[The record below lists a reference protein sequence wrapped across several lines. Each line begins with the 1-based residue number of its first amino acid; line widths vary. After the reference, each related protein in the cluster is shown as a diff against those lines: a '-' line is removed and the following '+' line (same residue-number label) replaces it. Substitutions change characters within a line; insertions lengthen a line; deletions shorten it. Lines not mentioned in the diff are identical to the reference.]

1 MGLRNALPNKANLQ
15 VGPRQD
21 GPADTVGAAGGSAE
35 LETEGAAH
43 GGPLA
48 HGSVAIPPGITAI
61 PTPKLA
67 SNVMA
72 TFGTGQLFTTKP
84 YVAGANYISKMSD
97 YCESCQF
104 KPGKD
109 CPVTRLYWSFL
120 ERNTETLENNP
131 RLRPIMMGLRK
142 RAAEEKLQDQRVFDW
157 VTSTL
162 DVGDRLEFG
171 DYPTGT

>member
-1 MGLRNALPNKANLQ
+1 MILGNIATLLSVEPREITDWFWAAYIDSFDWVVEPNVL
-15 VGPRQD
+15 G
-21 GPADTVGAAGGSAE
+21 
-35 LETEGAAH
+35 
-43 GGPLA
+43 
-48 HGSVAIPPGITAI
+48 
-61 PTPKLA
+61 
-67 SNVMA
+67 MA

-97 YCESCQF
+97 YCDSCQF